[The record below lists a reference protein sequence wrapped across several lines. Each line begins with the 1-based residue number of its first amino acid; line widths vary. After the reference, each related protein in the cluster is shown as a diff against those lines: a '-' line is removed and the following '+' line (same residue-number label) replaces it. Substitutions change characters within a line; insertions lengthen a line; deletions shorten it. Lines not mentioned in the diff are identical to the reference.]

1 MDGRIIGPRLDVN
14 AVISV
19 GALRARSSVSG
30 AKGQV
35 SNLGYGH
42 DKTC

>member
-1 MDGRIIGPRLDVN
+1 MDGERIGPRLD
-14 AVISV
+14 AIISV
-19 GALRARSSVSG
+19 VALRARSSGSV

-35 SNLGYGH
+35 SNLGYRH